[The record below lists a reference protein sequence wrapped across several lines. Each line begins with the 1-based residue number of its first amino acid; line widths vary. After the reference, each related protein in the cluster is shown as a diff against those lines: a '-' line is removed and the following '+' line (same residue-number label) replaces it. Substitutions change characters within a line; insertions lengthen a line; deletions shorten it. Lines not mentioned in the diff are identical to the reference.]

1 MVAAAQVTTSEE
13 QGPLKERLVFG
24 CRAKQVSSSLTVDGY
39 LARDGVLPLAALA
52 MIPVLRWRGLYKPWE
67 AAALTGVQVN
77 VQAPW
82 RSGREPVNR
91 SFTACYD
98 ETTQL
103 RGPGFAPPGVHL
115 FWPFCYLPI
124 DLLVI
129 PGDRPPLLPSS
140 ADGQGLPLKSL
151 D

>member
-1 MVAAAQVTTSEE
+1 MEFRSTF
-13 QGPLKERLVFG
+13 KR
-24 CRAKQVSSSLTVDGY
+24 
-39 LARDGVLPLAALA
+39 
-52 MIPVLRWRGLYKPWE
+52 
-67 AAALTGVQVN
+67 
-77 VQAPW
+77 PW

-115 FWPFCYLPI
+115 FWLFSLMAI
-124 DLLVI
+124 GLLVI
-129 PGDRPPLLPSS
+129 PGDQDLLQSPI
-140 ADGQGLPLKSL
+140 DGQGLLLQPL